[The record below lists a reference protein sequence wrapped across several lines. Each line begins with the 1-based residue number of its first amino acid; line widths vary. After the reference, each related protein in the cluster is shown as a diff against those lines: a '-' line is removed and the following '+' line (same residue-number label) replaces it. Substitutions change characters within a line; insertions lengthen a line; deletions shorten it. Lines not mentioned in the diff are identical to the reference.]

1 MRSKYLMSLY
11 NKIDQGLV
19 IRCCSARH
27 YDACIKS
34 QLRRLFLLL
43 REGGRKN
50 LSRRNVS
57 LSIIINCIV
66 IPQPGSQEIIEEK
79 KEFLYQGLMKVC
91 IIK

>member
-1 MRSKYLMSLY
+1 MSLY

-43 REGGRKN
+43 REGGREEELESPKCESFN
-50 LSRRNVS
+50 YYQLYRHPSARESRNYRREERIFISRSDES
-57 LSIIINCIV
+57 LYN
-66 IPQPGSQEIIEEK
+66 
-79 KEFLYQGLMKVC
+79 
-91 IIK
+91 